1 TVSTRPFERI
11 AIDLITDNIE
21 ARAQWHV
28 PENVP
33 QGEECYNGDKYA
45 LHAVCQFSKW
55 HEISCLPNRLKTTL
69 IPAVFNLIEK
79 IQRQLG
85 YKYVVIIIRS
95 DNEKGLGRD
104 FAAACK
110 SIGIKIETTA
120 ENTDEQKGLQEAA
133 GRTIM
138 QRTRAL
144 RISSGLPKDLT
155 NELAVAA

>member
-1 TVSTRPFERI
+1 MPIR
-11 AIDLITDNIE
+11 LIVAESD
-21 ARAQWHV
+21 
-28 PENVP
+28 
-33 QGEECYNGDKYA
+33 
-45 LHAVCQFSKW
+45 
-55 HEISCLPNRLKTTL
+55 
-69 IPAVFNLIEK
+69 
-79 IQRQLG
+79 
-85 YKYVVIIIRS
+85 KYVVIIIRS

-155 NELAVAA
+155 NELAVAAVQLLNTTPVHSLGWKTPHE